1 MEKMKSLAD
10 QLREKLV
17 KPGEKPPAEPAAE
30 TVNPSKKTKQK
41 SEKAIES
48 DLLKALYAYDN
59 SQNKR
64 MVHVRFEKSTVDVLN
79 RFKMATG
86 VDVTK
91 IVAFSVKHLFDTY
104 PELKNVIK
112 QFIQNTEL

>member
-10 QLREKLV
+10 QLREKMV
-17 KPGEKPPAEPAAE
+17 KTGEKQLTGPAAE
-30 TVNPSKKTKQK
+30 IADPPKKTGKK
-41 SEKAIES
+41 AEKAIES
-48 DLLKALYAYDN
+48 DLLQALYDYDN
-59 SQNKR
+59 SHNKS
-64 MVHVRFEKSTVDVLN
+64 MVHVRLEKSTVDVLN

-86 VDVTK
+86 IDVTK

-104 PELKNVIK
+104 PELKNTIK